1 MTFEVIFRK
10 RASSE
15 LDRAFKIYEKERVG
29 LGSEFI
35 EELDEYLDELETRP
49 KSFRVIV
56 KNYRIAVMQRFPF
69 EIFFFIDKQKVV
81 IANIFHTSRRPLRKY
96 LAGK

>member
-15 LDRAFKIYEKERVG
+15 LDKAFKIYEKERVG

-69 EIFFFIDKQKVV
+69 EIFFFSDKQKVV

>member
-1 MTFEVIFRK
+1 VTFEVIFRK